1 MPVYLERVALWLAGL
16 SLTLVLW
23 LVLWPVVVLSKLADA
38 LVHIDVR
45 SEDI

>member
-1 MPVYLERVALWLAGL
+1 MPVCLERAALWLAGL

-23 LVLWPVVVLSKLADA
+23 PVVVLSGLADM